1 MYCPPVPAAFGLA
14 SQASRRRLAGHHSP
28 RAWTAMMMFLV
39 LMLCGP
45 HSSERGPQAM
55 PRFWCGNTVEPGRT
69 RGKMTE
75 LLLSVQVSFPARRS
89 RMLHTGPS
97 LLKGFT
103 SSPSRRPG
111 CIWPERVVGLGLNDE
126 SRRNQVRLAPE
137 IGRVTRVEPRQ
148 LSQPR
153 RSSSRAGTLCQ
164 TTLPGFDRRAAI

>member
-1 MYCPPVPAAFGLA
+1 MMIF
-14 SQASRRRLAGHHSP
+14 RLAGHHSP
-28 RAWTAMMMFLV
+28 RAWTALMMFLA

-55 PRFWCGNTVEPGRT
+55 PRVWCGNTVEPGRT

-89 RMLHTGPS
+89 RMLPTGPS

-111 CIWPERVVGLGLNDE
+111 CIWPERVVG
-126 SRRNQVRLAPE
+126 
-137 IGRVTRVEPRQ
+137 
-148 LSQPR
+148 
-153 RSSSRAGTLCQ
+153 
-164 TTLPGFDRRAAI
+164 